1 MGTLYLVRHGQASF
15 GADDYDVL
23 SPLGHR
29 QARRLGDYW
38 RDKGLVFEAVYTGTL
53 RRHLETF
60 AGIAAG
66 LKAVP
71 AAEERPALNEYD
83 AAAVVATVH
92 SDPLPPARTPEQYR
106 HHFRLL
112 REGLARWMDGSAQ
125 PAGMPTFKDFSAG
138 IAAVLEE
145 VRTRHTGNVLVASSG
160 GPIATAVGQVLG
172 TPAATTI
179 ELNLRIRNCAVTE
192 LVFTPRRHTLLT
204 FNTLPHL
211 DADEHRDWHTF
222 A

>member
-38 RDKGLVFEAVYTGTL
+38 REKGLAFEAAYTGTL
-53 RRHLETF
+53 RRHRETF

-66 LKAVP
+66 LEAG
-71 AAEERPALNEYD
+71 ALERPALNEYD

-92 SDPLPPARTPEQYR
+92 PDPLPPAHTPEQYR

-112 REGLARWMDGSAQ
+112 RDGLARWMDGTAR
-125 PAGMPTFKDFSAG
+125 PAGMPAFADFSAG
-138 IAAVLEE
+138 IAGVLEE
-145 VRTRHTGNVLVASSG
+145 VRTRHTGNVLVVSSG

-172 TPAATTI
+172 TPAATTV

-192 LVFTPRRHTLLT
+192 LVFTPRRLTLLT

>member
-38 RDKGLVFEAVYTGTL
+38 REKGLSFEAAYTGTL
-53 RRHLETF
+53 RRHRETF

-66 LKAVP
+66 LEAGPV
-71 AAEERPALNEYD
+71 AHERPALNEYD

-92 SDPLPPARTPEQYR
+92 PDPLPPAHTPEQYR

-112 REGLARWMDGSAQ
+112 RDGLARWMDGSAR
-125 PAGMPTFKDFSAG
+125 PAGMPAFADFSAG
-138 IAAVLEE
+138 IAGVLEE
-145 VRTRHTGNVLVASSG
+145 VRTRHTGNVLVVSSG

-172 TPAATTI
+172 TPAATTV

>member
-38 RDKGLVFEAVYTGTL
+38 REKGLVFEAAYTGTL
-53 RRHLETF
+53 RRHRETF

-66 LKAVP
+66 LG
-71 AAEERPALNEYD
+71 AALVAQERPALNEYD
-83 AAAVVATVH
+83 SAAVVATVH
-92 SDPLPPARTPEQYR
+92 PDPLPPALTPEQYR

-112 REGLARWMDGSAQ
+112 RDGLARWMDGSAQ
-125 PAGMPTFKDFSAG
+125 PVGMPAFADFAAG
-138 IAAVLEE
+138 IAAVLDE

-172 TPAATTI
+172 TPAATTV
-179 ELNLRIRNCAVTE
+179 ELNLRIRNSAVTE
-192 LVFTPRRHTLLT
+192 LVFTPKRHMLLT

-211 DADEHRDWHTF
+211 DADAHRDWHTF

>member
-38 RDKGLVFEAVYTGTL
+38 REKGLSFEAAYTGTL
-53 RRHLETF
+53 RRHRETF

-66 LKAVP
+66 LEAGP
-71 AAEERPALNEYD
+71 AAHERPALNEYD

-92 SDPLPPARTPEQYR
+92 PDPLPPAHTPEQYR

-112 REGLARWMDGSAQ
+112 RDGLARWMDGSAR
-125 PAGMPTFKDFSAG
+125 PAGMPAFADFSAG
-138 IAAVLEE
+138 IAGVLEE
-145 VRTRHTGNVLVASSG
+145 VRTRHTGNVLVVSSG

-172 TPAATTI
+172 TPAATTV